1 MKACKYRKLLPIR
14 PSPLSLVTWEQS
26 RPHSLKF
33 WKKMFAGKITNDDFE
48 KQYAYNIRHNYGR
61 EGKKTDY
68 TP

>member
-1 MKACKYRKLLPIR
+1 MSYEDALI
-14 PSPLSLVTWEQS
+14 
-26 RPHSLKF
+26 F

>member
-1 MKACKYRKLLPIR
+1 
-14 PSPLSLVTWEQS
+14 
-26 RPHSLKF
+26 
-33 WKKMFAGKITNDDFE
+33 MFAGKITNDDFE